1 MTNEKRKRPLRFT
14 AERSC
19 DKHKTIEYKY
29 NLINFYRITS
39 ICFVIL
45 SFLICHLEL
54 LVLHKLIS
62 LIQAII

>member
-1 MTNEKRKRPLRFT
+1 MRNEKRKRPLRFT

-39 ICFVIL
+39 IYFVIYNYL
-45 SFLICHLEL
+45 FFIN
-54 LVLHKLIS
+54 
-62 LIQAII
+62 